1 MEIDTNQVQIIKGK
15 PVADKIS
22 EILINDVKN
31 LKIKGIYPKL
41 TIVRVGSRGDDLA
54 YERGALKRCQTI
66 DIETEVLELDENI
79 TQEDYI
85 NEIKRLNNDESV
97 HGILCFRPLP
107 KHLNED
113 EIKYVISPEKDV
125 DSFSPINT
133 AKVMEGDT
141 TGFTPCTPTA
151 VLEILKH
158 YDVSLSGAK
167 VAVLGRS
174 MVVGKPAAMLL
185 LNENATVTVCHSRTK
200 DLQSITSDADILV
213 AAVGRA
219 KMVKSEFVKEGTVV
233 VDVGINVDESGK
245 LCGDVDTDDVLDKVS
260 MITPVPA
267 GVGSVT
273 TSILAKHVVKAC
285 KLQNNKL

>member
-1 MEIDTNQVQIIKGK
+1 METVINQCKIIKGK

-22 EILINDVKN
+22 EILINDVKK
-31 LKIKGIYPKL
+31 LKSEGIKPKL
-41 TIVRVGSRGDDLA
+41 TMVRVGSRGEDLA
-54 YERGALKRCQTI
+54 YERGTLKRCQTI

-85 NEIKRLNNDESV
+85 NEIKKLNNDESV

-113 EIKYVISPEKDV
+113 EIKYIISPEKDV
-125 DSFSPINT
+125 DSFNPINT

-141 TGFTPCTPTA
+141 TGFPPCTPTA
-151 VLEILKH
+151 VVEILKH
-158 YDVSLSGAK
+158 YGVNLSGSR
-167 VAVLGRS
+167 VVVLGRS
-174 MVVGKPAAMLL
+174 MVVGKPTAILL

-200 DLQSITSDADILV
+200 DLKSITSDADILV
-213 AAVGRA
+213 SAVGRA
-219 KMVKSEFVKEGTVV
+219 KMVKSEFIKEGTVV
-233 VDVGINVDESGK
+233 VDVGINVDKNGQ

-285 KLQNNKL
+285 KLQNNKS

>member
-1 MEIDTNQVQIIKGK
+1 MMEVTATKGQIIKGK

-22 EILINDVKN
+22 ESLIQDVNELVKE
-31 LKIKGIYPKL
+31 GINPKL
-41 TIVRVGSRGDDLA
+41 TIVRVGARGDDLA
-54 YERGALKRCQTI
+54 YERGALKRCQSVGI
-66 DIETEVLELDENI
+66 ATEVLELAEDI
-79 TQEDYI
+79 TQEEYVKTLT
-85 NEIKRLNNDESV
+85 ELNNDKNV

-107 KHLNED
+107 KQLD
-113 EIKYVISPEKDV
+113 EEAIKYVIAPEKDV
-125 DSFSPINT
+125 DSFSPINS

-141 TGFTPCTPTA
+141 TGFPPCTPTA
-151 VLEILKH
+151 VVEILKH
-158 YDVSLSGAK
+158 YGVQLSGAK

-185 LNENATVTVCHSRTK
+185 LNENATVTICHSRTK
-200 DLQSITSDADILV
+200 DLAKVTSEADVLV

-219 KMVKSEFVKEGTVV
+219 RMVKEDFVKEGAVV
-233 VDVGINVDESGK
+233 IDVGINVDADGK
-245 LCGDVDTDDVLDKVS
+245 LCGDVDTNAVCDKVS

-285 KLQNNKL
+285 KLQNNK

>member
-1 MEIDTNQVQIIKGK
+1 MEVVATNGQIIKGK

-22 EILINDVKN
+22 ENLIKEVSELVKE
-31 LKIKGIYPKL
+31 GINPKL
-41 TIVRVGSRGDDLA
+41 TIVRVGARGDDLA
-54 YERGALKRCQTI
+54 YERGALKRCETI
-66 DIETEVLELDENI
+66 GIQTEVLELKEDI
-79 TQEDYI
+79 TEEEYI
-85 NEIKRLNNDESV
+85 NELTKLNNDKNV

-107 KHLNED
+107 KQLNEE

-141 TGFTPCTPTA
+141 TGFPPCTPTA
-151 VLEILKH
+151 VVEILKH
-158 YDVSLSGAK
+158 YDVNLNGAK

-185 LNENATVTVCHSRTK
+185 LNENATVTICHSRTK
-200 DLQSITSDADILV
+200 DLKEVTSEADVLV

-219 KMVKSEFVKEGTVV
+219 KMVKADFVKQGAVV
-233 VDVGINVDESGK
+233 IDVGINVDEEGK
-245 LCGDVDTDDVLDKVS
+245 LCGDVDTNAVVEKAS

-285 KLQNNKL
+285 KLQNNK

>member
-1 MEIDTNQVQIIKGK
+1 MMEVTATKGQIIKGK

-22 EILINDVKN
+22 ESLIQDVNELVKE
-31 LKIKGIYPKL
+31 GINPKL
-41 TIVRVGSRGDDLA
+41 TIVRVGARGDDLA
-54 YERGALKRCQTI
+54 YERGALKRCQTVGI
-66 DIETEVLELDENI
+66 ATEVLELAEDI
-79 TQEDYI
+79 TQEEYVKTLT
-85 NEIKRLNNDESV
+85 ELNNDKNV

-107 KHLNED
+107 KQLD
-113 EIKYVISPEKDV
+113 EEAIKYVIAPEKDV
-125 DSFSPINT
+125 DSFSPINS

-141 TGFTPCTPTA
+141 TGFPPCTPTA
-151 VLEILKH
+151 VVEILKH
-158 YDVSLSGAK
+158 YGVELSGAK

-185 LNENATVTVCHSRTK
+185 LNENATVTICHSRTK
-200 DLQSITSDADILV
+200 DLAKVTSEADVLV

-219 KMVKSEFVKEGTVV
+219 KMVKEDFVKEGAVV
-233 VDVGINVDESGK
+233 IDVGINVDADGK
-245 LCGDVDTDDVLDKVS
+245 LCGDVDTNAVSDKVS

-285 KLQNNKL
+285 KLQNNK